1 MDLEK
6 LYEEIAHV
14 QETMS
19 KLAADTAEYKELS
32 EILLNLYKTLVEFE
46 KLENAR
52 LDSDNQLKI
61 EQAKARTEGMEAEL
75 NLESDKHRNYIDLA
89 KTFLM
94 GSMTI
99 TGILLTVYAE
109 ETRVVTSKAFSI
121 VTRLIPRI

>member
-75 NLESDKHRNYIDLA
+75 NLEADKHRNYIDLA

-121 VTRLIPRI
+121 ATRLIPRI

>member
-1 MDLEK
+1 MDLDK

-14 QETMS
+14 QDEMS
-19 KLAADTAEYKELS
+19 KLAADSQQYKDLS

-89 KTFLM
+89 KTFMM

-99 TGILLTVYAE
+99 AGILLTVYAE
-109 ETRVVTSKAFSI
+109 ETRAVTSKAFSI
-121 VTRLIPRI
+121 ATRLIPRI